1 MDWFWTDVLV
11 LLQLCSDVICPSS
24 PSVPIALSG
33 LELCAPPHRLM
44 VAMIS
49 GFFGLFAEVILPGIA
64 VLCHDWPVLQA
75 VATLPLLL
83 LLSYWW

>member
-1 MDWFWTDVLV
+1 
-11 LLQLCSDVICPSS
+11 
-24 PSVPIALSG
+24 
-33 LELCAPPHRLM
+33 M

-49 GFFGLFAEVILPGIA
+49 GFFAMFAELLLPGIA
-64 VLCHDWPVLQA
+64 VLCRYWPVLQA